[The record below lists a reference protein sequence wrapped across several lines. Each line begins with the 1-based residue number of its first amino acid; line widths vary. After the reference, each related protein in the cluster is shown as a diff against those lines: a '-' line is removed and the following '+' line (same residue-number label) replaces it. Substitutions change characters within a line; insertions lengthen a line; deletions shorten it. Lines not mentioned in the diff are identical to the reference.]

1 MAGIVP
7 RNNKEILHPEEAAA
21 SKIDLAQERLEF
33 DKLKAQMAFQ
43 AQQANAEQRNMSMLL
58 RAMGSP
64 SGNASWI
71 GHTAMPQQPTFAPRQ
86 GMFSG
91 ILSDPWHQYLA
102 QKEYEVRRDR
112 AIANQMDELYRRDSN
127 DRFDQL
133 LALMQAQKAESP
145 ANPAI
150 SPVQQQ
156 QQQQSSTNPENT
168 QEEDPRDYALKKFRQ
183 TLIQSYKDG
192 SNVDVAMNLFN
203 AKMRSDKH
211 FAELLANSNKYDTES
226 KNRMMN
232 DALLEIVGLDDKSRE
247 ALNDP
252 NLSKVNLIHPYG
264 LALIDQSKGFIKDGE
279 PIAQVVH
286 GILRGVGSQ
295 SINNDLKESVY
306 RPLLQKIGLGTS
318 QEIPVPELQLAA
330 SLYNYM
336 KNNGISD
343 DDINYFKDPNNNGFE
358 SKLSNGLGFFKNRHE
373 TDIENAI
380 PYLKQL
386 DFNQIKNREIYDK
399 LAAQTQNA
407 FINASRAYGLAKAGH
422 LTEAEAKDFYDEYNR
437 LTRINPAQYENML
450 QLVNDKKNIPMD
462 ARSLIPKY
470 TKGSAVYP
478 DLNARLRDPA
488 NILNSKEMQNYLSDT
503 NNFRKFL
510 MSSYYYG
517 KDYSNPAVKASVD
530 SVMNEYYKART
541 PKSRDLPSVV
551 KNIKTRLNDTS
562 TKDNISTY
570 TNKPDDNGSLYVD
583 LLAKAEGY
591 RDNIFKDS
599 GGKGVYLLSVTNSG
613 KWYVS
618 NAKIGTKFSD
628 LSQADQNA
636 AYDNQANAL
645 SSKWKTTTDNLHDP
659 NVWKYVKELK
669 HLNKSDIDDIT
680 ALLASSCYRG
690 DSVSKGTLINT
701 FNYLMGDYLK
711 IKGKT
716 KSDITPEDVYNAYTD
731 VLIANY
737 SKKSNGDNTN
747 VRVVRSRRDNIINAY
762 NKHKQNK
769 AK

>member
-21 SKIDLAQERLEF
+21 SKANIAERQLTLEEI
-33 DKLKAQMAFQ
+33 KAQMAFQ
-43 AQQANAEQRNMSMLL
+43 AQQARQQQQDMSMLL
-58 RAMGSP
+58 RAMGNP

-112 AIANQMDELYRRDSN
+112 AIANQMDELYRRDNN

-145 ANPAI
+145 ANSAI

-156 QQQQSSTNPENT
+156 QQQSSANPENT
-168 QEEDPRDYALKKFRQ
+168 QEEDPKDYALKIFRQ
-183 TLIQSYKDG
+183 SLKDYD
-192 SNVDVAMNLFN
+192 NVDIAMNLYN
-203 AKMRSDKH
+203 AKMRSDNH
-211 FAELLANSNKYDTES
+211 FADLLANSDKYDTES

-232 DALLEIVGLDDKSRE
+232 DPLLEIVGLDDKSRE

-252 NLSKVNLIHPYG
+252 GLSKVNLIHPYG
-264 LALIDQSKGFIKDGE
+264 LALIDQSKDFIKDGE

-295 SINNDLKESVY
+295 SINEDLKESVY
-306 RPLLQKIGLGTS
+306 RPLLQKLGLGTS
-318 QEIPVPELQLAA
+318 QDIPVPELQLAA

-358 SKLSNGLGFFKNRHE
+358 SKLSNGFGFLKNRNE

-399 LAAQTQNA
+399 LAAQTKNA
-407 FINASRAYGLAKAGH
+407 FINAGRADGLARLGH
-422 LTEAEAKDFYDEYNR
+422 LTEAEANAMKNRYNM
-437 LTRINPAQYENML
+437 LTEINPAQYENML
-450 QLVNDKKNIPMD
+450 QLVNDKKNIPID

-478 DLNARLRDPA
+478 DLNARLRDPT
-488 NILNSKEMQNYLSDT
+488 NILNSPEMQTYLSDT
-503 NNFRKFL
+503 NNFKKFL
-510 MSSYYYG
+510 MSSYFYG
-517 KDYSNPAVKASVD
+517 ADATKPEVQAAINST
-530 SVMNEYYKART
+530 MNEYYKART
-541 PKSRDLPSVV
+541 PKSKDLSSVV
-551 KNIKTRLNDTS
+551 KNINTRLADKFS
-562 TKDNISTY
+562 KDSNY
-570 TNKPDDNGSLYVD
+570 FLNKPADNGSLYVD

-599 GGKGVYLLSVTNSG
+599 GGKGVYLLSVTNDG
-613 KWYVS
+613 NWYIP

-628 LSQADQNA
+628 LSQADQNT
-636 AYDNQANAL
+636 AYDYQVDAL
-645 SSKWKTTTDNLHDP
+645 KGKWEKTTKNLHNP
-659 NVWKYVKELK
+659 NVWKYVKELGLTK
-669 HLNKSDIDDIT
+669 DIDDIT
-680 ALLASSCYRG
+680 SLLASSCYRG
-690 DSVSKGTLINT
+690 DPVGVETLTKT
-701 FNYLMGDYLK
+701 FEQLK
-711 IKGKT
+711 KQGK
-716 KSDITPEDVYNAYTD
+716 SNITARDVYETYTD
-731 VLIANY
+731 VLIDNY
-737 SKKSNGDNTN
+737 KGRPAGGDTN
-747 VRVVRSRRDNIINAY
+747 IRVVKSRRDNILKAY
-762 NKHKQNK
+762 DAHKQNK
-769 AK
+769 TK

>member
-1 MAGIVP
+1 MVGILQ
-7 RNNKEILHPEEAAA
+7 RSNREILHPEEAAA
-21 SKIDLAQERLEF
+21 SKADIAERHLTLEEI
-33 DKLKAQMAFQ
+33 KAQMAFQ
-43 AQQANAEQRNMSMLL
+43 AQQAKQQQQDMSMLL
-58 RAMGSP
+58 RAMGNP

-112 AIANQMDELYRRDSN
+112 AIANQMDELYRRDNN

-156 QQQQSSTNPENT
+156 QQQSSANPEST
-168 QEEDPRDYALKKFRQ
+168 QEEDPKDYALKVFRQ
-183 TLIQSYKDG
+183 SLKD
-192 SNVDVAMNLFN
+192 SPNVDVAMNLYN

-211 FAELLANSNKYDTES
+211 FADLLSNSDKYDTES
-226 KNRMMN
+226 KNRMIN
-232 DALLEIVGLDDKSRE
+232 DPLLEIVGLDDKSRE

-252 NLSKVNLIHPYG
+252 GLSKVNLIHPYG
-264 LALIDQSKGFIKDGE
+264 LALIEQSKNLIKDGD
-279 PIAQVVH
+279 PVANIAH
-286 GILRGVGSQ
+286 SILRGVGSQ
-295 SINNDLKESVY
+295 SINGDLTESVY
-306 RPLLQKIGLGTS
+306 RPLLQKIGLGSS
-318 QEIPVPELQLAA
+318 QNIPVPELQLAA

-336 KNNGISD
+336 KNQGISD
-343 DDINYFKDPNNNGFE
+343 DSINYFKDPRNNGFRRLTHPLLDDAE
-358 SKLSNGLGFFKNRHE
+358 N
-373 TDIENAI
+373 DIESVI
-380 PYLKQL
+380 PYLKKL
-386 DFNQIKNREIYDK
+386 DFNQIKNREVYDN

-407 FINASRAYGLAKAGH
+407 FINASRANGLARAGH
-422 LTEAEAKDFYDEYNR
+422 LTEAEAKNFYDEYNR

-478 DLNARLRDPA
+478 DLNARLRDPT
-488 NILNSKEMQNYLSDT
+488 NILNSREMQNYLSDT

-510 MSSYYYG
+510 MSSYFYG

-530 SVMNEYYKART
+530 SVINEYYKART
-541 PKSRDLPSVV
+541 PVSRDLPSVV

-562 TKDNISTY
+562 TKHNISTY
-570 TNKPDDNGSLYVD
+570 TNKPADNGSLYVD

-599 GGKGVYLLSVTNSG
+599 NGKGVYLLSVTNGSN
-613 KWYVS
+613 WYLP

-636 AYDNQANAL
+636 AYDNQADAL
-645 SSKWKTTTDNLHDP
+645 KGKWETTTKNLHNP
-659 NVWKYVKELK
+659 NIWKYIKELNLGK
-669 HLNKSDIDDIT
+669 DIDDIT
-680 ALLASSCYRG
+680 SLLASSCYRG
-690 DSVSKGTLINT
+690 DPVGEKTLIRT
-701 FNYLMGDYLK
+701 FEQLK
-711 IKGKT
+711 NQG
-716 KSDITPEDVYNAYTD
+716 KSDITPEDVYKAYTD

-747 VRVVRSRRDNIINAY
+747 VRVVKSRRDNILNAY

>member
-1 MAGIVP
+1 MVGIVP

-21 SKIDLAQERLEF
+21 SKADIAERHLTLEEI
-33 DKLKAQMAFQ
+33 KAQMAFQ
-43 AQQANAEQRNMSMLL
+43 AQQARQQQQDMSMLL
-58 RAMGSP
+58 RAMGNP

-112 AIANQMDELYRRDSN
+112 AIANQMDELYRRDNN

-156 QQQQSSTNPENT
+156 QQQSSANPEST
-168 QEEDPRDYALKKFRQ
+168 QEEEDPRDYALKVFRQ
-183 TLIQSYKDG
+183 SLKD
-192 SNVDVAMNLFN
+192 SDNVDVAMDLYN

-211 FAELLANSNKYDTES
+211 FADLLSKSTKYDTES
-226 KNRMMN
+226 KNRMMS
-232 DALLEIVGLDDKSRE
+232 DPLLNVVGLDDKSRE

-252 NLSKVNLIHPYG
+252 GLSKVNLIHPFG
-264 LALIDQSKGFIKDGE
+264 LSLIDQIKQNSPVDD
-279 PIAQVVH
+279 PVSVIAQN
-286 GILRGVGSQ
+286 ILRGVGTQ
-295 SINNDLKESVY
+295 AINEDLKESVY
-306 RPLLQKIGLGTS
+306 RPLLNKLGLGS
-318 QEIPVPELQLAA
+318 ASEIPGPELQLAA

-343 DDINYFKDPNNNGFE
+343 EDINYFKDPRNNAFE
-358 SKLSNGLGFFKNRHE
+358 RKASNLYFKP
-373 TDIENAI
+373 DIESDVENAI
-380 PYLKQL
+380 KYLKKL
-386 DFNQIKNREIYDK
+386 DYNQVKNREIYDK
-399 LAAQTQNA
+399 LAAQTKNA
-407 FINASRAYGLAKAGH
+407 YKNAVKANGLFEAGH
-422 LTEAEAKDFYDEYNR
+422 LTADEAKDFHDRYNR
-437 LTRINPAQYENML
+437 LTKINPAQYENML

-470 TKGSAVYP
+470 TQGSAVYP
-478 DLNARLRDPA
+478 DLNARLRDPT
-488 NILNSKEMQNYLSDT
+488 NILNSREMQNYLSDT

-510 MSSYYYG
+510 MSSYFYG

-530 SVMNEYYKART
+530 SVINEYYKART
-541 PKSRDLPSVV
+541 PVSRDLPSVV
-551 KNIKTRLNDTS
+551 RNIKTRLNDTS
-562 TKDNISTY
+562 TKHNISTY
-570 TNKPDDNGSLYVD
+570 TNKPADNGSLYVD

-618 NAKIGTKFSD
+618 NANIGTKFSD

-636 AYDNQANAL
+636 AYDNQADAL
-645 SSKWKTTTDNLHDP
+645 KSKWETTTKNLHDP
-659 NVWKYVKELK
+659 NIWKYIKELK
-669 HLNKSDIDDIT
+669 HLSKSDIDDIT
-680 ALLASSCYRG
+680 ALFASSCYRG
-690 DSVSKGTLINT
+690 DSVSTGTLTNT

-711 IKGKT
+711 IKGKS

-747 VRVVRSRRDNIINAY
+747 VRVVRSRKDNILKAY
-762 NKHKQNK
+762 KAHKQNK

>member
-7 RNNKEILHPEEAAA
+7 RDNKEILHPEEAAS
-21 SKIDLAQERLEF
+21 SKIDLAKERLEF

-43 AQQANAEQRNMSMLL
+43 AQQANAEQRNMAMLL

-145 ANPAI
+145 ANPVI
-150 SPVQQQ
+150 SPVQQ

-168 QEEDPRDYALKKFRQ
+168 QEEDPRDYVLKVFRQ
-183 TLIQSYKDG
+183 TLGQSYKDG
-192 SNVDVAMNLFN
+192 SNVDVAMDLFN

-211 FAELLANSNKYDTES
+211 YAELLANSNKYDTES

-232 DALLEIVGLDDKSRE
+232 DPLLEIIGLDDKSRE

-264 LALIDQSKGFIKDGE
+264 LALIDQSKNFIKDGD

-295 SINNDLKESVY
+295 SINKDLTESVY

-343 DDINYFKDPNNNGFE
+343 DDINYFKDPRNNGFE
-358 SKLSNGLGFFKNRHE
+358 SKLSNGLGFFKDRHE

-380 PYLKQL
+380 PYLKRL
-386 DFNQIKNREIYDK
+386 DFNQIKNREVYDK

-422 LTEAEAKDFYDEYNR
+422 LTEAEANAMKNRYNM
-437 LTRINPAQYENML
+437 LTEINPAQYENML
-450 QLVNDKKNIPMD
+450 QLVNDKKNIPID

-470 TKGSAVYP
+470 TQGSAVYP
-478 DLNARLRDPA
+478 DLNARLRDST
-488 NILNSKEMQNYLSDT
+488 NILNSPEMQTYLSDP
-503 NNFRKFL
+503 NNFKKFL
-510 MSSYYYG
+510 MSSYFYG
-517 KDYSNPAVKASVD
+517 ADATKPEVQAAINNT
-530 SVMNEYYKART
+530 MNEYYKART
-541 PKSRDLPSVV
+541 PVSRDLPSVV

-562 TKDNISTY
+562 TKYNISTY
-570 TNKPDDNGSLYVD
+570 TNKPADNGSLYVD

-599 GGKGVYLLSVTNSG
+599 GGKGVYLLSVTNGG

-618 NAKIGTKFSD
+618 NAEIGTKFSD

-636 AYDNQANAL
+636 AYDNQADAL
-645 SSKWKTTTDNLHDP
+645 KGKWETTTKNLHDP
-659 NVWKYVKELK
+659 NVWKYVKELGLTK
-669 HLNKSDIDDIT
+669 DIDDIT
-680 ALLASSCYRG
+680 SLLASSCYRG
-690 DSVSKGTLINT
+690 DSVHPKTLIRT
-701 FNYLMGDYLK
+701 FEQLK
-711 IKGKT
+711 KQGK
-716 KSDITPEDVYNAYTD
+716 SNITARDVYEAYTD
-731 VLIANY
+731 ILIDNY
-737 SKKSNGDNTN
+737 KDRLDGGATN
-747 VRVVRSRRDNIINAY
+747 IRVIKSRRDNILHAY
-762 NKHKQNK
+762 DAHKQNK

>member
-1 MAGIVP
+1 MAGTLQ
-7 RNNKEILHPEEAAA
+7 RSNREILHPEEAAA
-21 SKIDLAQERLEF
+21 SKADIAERHLNLEEI
-33 DKLKAQMAFQ
+33 KAQMAFQ
-43 AQQANAEQRNMSMLL
+43 AQQARQQQQDMSMLL

-112 AIANQMDELYRRDSN
+112 AIANQMDELYRRDNN

-145 ANPAI
+145 ANPVI

-156 QQQQSSTNPENT
+156 QQQSSENPEST
-168 QEEDPRDYALKKFRQ
+168 QEEDPKDYALKVFRQ
-183 TLIQSYKDG
+183 FLKDS
-192 SNVDVAMNLFN
+192 SNVDVAMDLYN

-211 FAELLANSNKYDTES
+211 FADLLSNSDKYDTES
-226 KNRMMN
+226 KNKMIN
-232 DALLEIVGLDDKSRE
+232 DPLLEIIGLDDKSRE

-252 NLSKVNLIHPYG
+252 GLSKVNLIHPFG
-264 LALIDQSKGFIKDGE
+264 LSLIDQIKQNSPADD
-279 PIAQVVH
+279 PVAVIAQN
-286 GILRGVGSQ
+286 ILRGVGTQ
-295 SINNDLKESVY
+295 SINEDLKESVY
-306 RPLLQKIGLGTS
+306 RPLLNKLGLGS
-318 QEIPVPELQLAA
+318 ASEIPGPELQLAA

-343 DDINYFKDPNNNGFE
+343 EDINYFKDPRNNGFE
-358 SKLSNGLGFFKNRHE
+358 RKLSNGFLKSRTE
-373 TDIENAI
+373 TDIENVI
-380 PYLKQL
+380 PYLKKL
-386 DFNQIKNREIYDK
+386 DYNQVKNREIYDK
-399 LAAQTQNA
+399 LAAQTKNA
-407 FINASRAYGLAKAGH
+407 YRNAVKAKGLFEAGH
-422 LTEAEAKDFYDEYNR
+422 LTEDEAKDFIDKYNR
-437 LTRINPAQYENML
+437 LTKINPAQYENML

-478 DLNARLRDPA
+478 DLNARLRDPT
-488 NILNSKEMQNYLSDT
+488 NILNSREMQNYLSDT
-503 NNFRKFL
+503 NNFKKFL
-510 MSSYYYG
+510 MSSYFYG
-517 KDYSNPAVKASVD
+517 ADATKPEVQAAINST
-530 SVMNEYYKART
+530 MNEYYKART
-541 PKSRDLPSVV
+541 PKSKDLSSVV
-551 KNIKTRLNDTS
+551 KNIKTRLNDPS
-562 TKDNISTY
+562 TKYNISTFK
-570 TNKPDDNGSLYVD
+570 NKPADNGSLYVD

-599 GGKGVYLLSVTNSG
+599 GGKGVYLLSVTNAG

-645 SSKWKTTTDNLHDP
+645 SSKWKITTENLHNP
-659 NVWKYVKELK
+659 SIWKYIKELGLTK
-669 HLNKSDIDDIT
+669 DIDDIT

-690 DSVSKGTLINT
+690 DPVGEETLTRT
-701 FNYLMGDYLK
+701 FEQLK
-711 IKGKT
+711 KQGK
-716 KSDITPEDVYNAYTD
+716 SNITARDVYETYTD
-731 VLIANY
+731 VLIDNY
-737 SKKSNGDNTN
+737 KGRPAGGDTN
-747 VRVVRSRRDNIINAY
+747 IRVVKSRRDNILKAY
-762 NKHKQNK
+762 DAHKQNK

>member
-1 MAGIVP
+1 MVGILQ
-7 RNNKEILHPEEAAA
+7 RSNREILHPEEAAA
-21 SKIDLAQERLEF
+21 SKADIAERHLTLEEI
-33 DKLKAQMAFQ
+33 KAQMAFQ
-43 AQQANAEQRNMSMLL
+43 AQQAKQQQQDMSMLL
-58 RAMGSP
+58 RAMGNP

-112 AIANQMDELYRRDSN
+112 AIANQMDELYRRDNN
-127 DRFDQL
+127 DRFDKL

-156 QQQQSSTNPENT
+156 QQQSSANPEST
-168 QEEDPRDYALKKFRQ
+168 QEEDPKDYALKVFRQ
-183 TLIQSYKDG
+183 SLKD
-192 SNVDVAMNLFN
+192 SPNVDVAMNLYN

-211 FAELLANSNKYDTES
+211 FADLLSNSDKYDTES
-226 KNRMMN
+226 KNRMIN
-232 DALLEIVGLDDKSRE
+232 DPLLEIVGLDDKSRE

-252 NLSKVNLIHPYG
+252 GLSKVNLIHPYG
-264 LALIDQSKGFIKDGE
+264 LALIEQSKNLIKDGD
-279 PIAQVVH
+279 PVANIAH
-286 GILRGVGSQ
+286 SILRGVGSQ
-295 SINNDLKESVY
+295 SINGDLTESVY
-306 RPLLQKIGLGTS
+306 RPLLQKIGLGSS
-318 QEIPVPELQLAA
+318 QNIPVPELQLAA

-336 KNNGISD
+336 KNQGISD
-343 DDINYFKDPNNNGFE
+343 DSINYFKDPRNNGFRRLTHPLLDDAE
-358 SKLSNGLGFFKNRHE
+358 N
-373 TDIENAI
+373 DIESVI
-380 PYLKQL
+380 PYLKKL
-386 DFNQIKNREIYDK
+386 DFNQIKNREVYDN

-407 FINASRAYGLAKAGH
+407 FINASRANGLARAGH
-422 LTEAEAKDFYDEYNR
+422 LTEAEAKNFYDEYNR

-478 DLNARLRDPA
+478 DLNARLRDPT
-488 NILNSKEMQNYLSDT
+488 NILNSREMQNYLSDT

-510 MSSYYYG
+510 MSSYFYG

-530 SVMNEYYKART
+530 SVINEYYKART
-541 PKSRDLPSVV
+541 PVSRDLPSVV

-562 TKDNISTY
+562 TKHNISTY
-570 TNKPDDNGSLYVD
+570 TNKPADNGSLYVD

-599 GGKGVYLLSVTNSG
+599 NGKGVYLLSVTNG
-613 KWYVS
+613 DKWYLS
-618 NAKIGTKFSD
+618 NAKVGTKFSD

-636 AYDNQANAL
+636 AYDNQADAL
-645 SSKWKTTTDNLHDP
+645 KGKWETTTKNLHNP
-659 NVWKYVKELK
+659 NIWKYIKELNLGK
-669 HLNKSDIDDIT
+669 DIDDIT
-680 ALLASSCYRG
+680 SLLASSCYRG
-690 DSVSKGTLINT
+690 DPVGEKTLIRT
-701 FNYLMGDYLK
+701 FEQLK
-711 IKGKT
+711 NQG
-716 KSDITPEDVYNAYTD
+716 KSDITPEDVYKAYTD

-747 VRVVRSRRDNIINAY
+747 VRVVKSRRDNILNAY

>member
-1 MAGIVP
+1 MVGIVP

-21 SKIDLAQERLEF
+21 SKADIAERHLTLEAI
-33 DKLKAQMAFQ
+33 KAQMAFQ
-43 AQQANAEQRNMSMLL
+43 AQQARQQQQDMSMLL
-58 RAMGSP
+58 RAMGNP

-112 AIANQMDELYRRDSN
+112 AIANQMDELYRRDNN

-133 LALMQAQKAESP
+133 LALMQSQKAESP

-156 QQQQSSTNPENT
+156 QQQSSANPGST
-168 QEEDPRDYALKKFRQ
+168 QEEEDPRDYALKVFRQ
-183 TLIQSYKDG
+183 TLVQSYKDG
-192 SNVDVAMNLFN
+192 SNVDVAMDLYN

-211 FAELLANSNKYDTES
+211 FADLLAKSTKYDTES
-226 KNRMMN
+226 KNRMMS
-232 DALLEIVGLDDKSRE
+232 DALLNVVGLDDKSRE

-264 LALIDQSKGFIKDGE
+264 LALIDQSKNFMKDDE
-279 PIAQVVH
+279 PIARVVH

-295 SINNDLKESVY
+295 SINKDLTESVY
-306 RPLLQKIGLGTS
+306 RPLLQKLGLGSS

-330 SLYNYM
+330 SFYNYM

-343 DDINYFKDPNNNGFE
+343 DDINYFKDPRNNAFE
-358 SKLSNGLGFFKNRHE
+358 RKASNLYFKP
-373 TDIENAI
+373 DIESDVENAI
-380 PYLKQL
+380 PYLKKL
-386 DFNQIKNREIYDK
+386 DFNQIKNREVYDK

-422 LTEAEAKDFYDEYNR
+422 LTADEAKDFYDRYNM
-437 LTRINPAQYENML
+437 LTKINPAQYENML
-450 QLVNDKKNIPMD
+450 QLVNDKKNIPID

-470 TKGSAVYP
+470 TQGSAVYP
-478 DLNARLRDPA
+478 DLNARLRDPT
-488 NILNSKEMQNYLSDT
+488 NILNSREMQNYLSDT

-510 MSSYYYG
+510 MSSYFYN
-517 KDYSNPAVKASVD
+517 KDYANPAVKASVD

-541 PKSRDLPSVV
+541 PVSRDLPSVV

-562 TKDNISTY
+562 TKHNISTY
-570 TNKPDDNGSLYVD
+570 TNKPADNGSLYVD

-591 RDNIFKDS
+591 RDKIFKDS
-599 GGKGVYLLSVTNSG
+599 GGKGVYLLSVTNSN
-613 KWYVS
+613 KWYIS
-618 NAKIGTKFSD
+618 NANIGTKFSD

-636 AYDNQANAL
+636 AYDNQADAL
-645 SSKWKTTTDNLHDP
+645 WGKWETTTQNLHKP
-659 NVWKYVKELK
+659 EVWKYIKELK

-747 VRVVRSRRDNIINAY
+747 VRVVRSRKDNILNAY

>member
-112 AIANQMDELYRRDSN
+112 AIANQMDELYRRDNN

-145 ANPAI
+145 ANPVI
-150 SPVQQQ
+150 SSVQQQ
-156 QQQQSSTNPENT
+156 QQQQNSTNPENT
-168 QEEDPRDYALKKFRQ
+168 QEEDPKDYALKVFRQ
-183 TLIQSYKDG
+183 FLKD
-192 SNVDVAMNLFN
+192 SDNVDVAMDLYN

-211 FAELLANSNKYDTES
+211 FAELLANSDKYDTES

-232 DALLEIVGLDDKSRE
+232 DPLLEAIGLDDKSRE

-264 LALIDQSKGFIKDGE
+264 LALIDQSKNFMKDDE
-279 PIAQVVH
+279 PIAKVAH

-295 SINNDLKESVY
+295 SINNDLRESVY
-306 RPLLQKIGLGTS
+306 RPLLQKLGLGSS
-318 QEIPVPELQLAA
+318 QDIPVPELQLAA

-336 KNNGISD
+336 KGQGISD
-343 DDINYFKDPNNNGFE
+343 DDINYFKDPRNNGFE
-358 SKLSNGLGFFKNRHE
+358 RKLSNGFLLSDAQS
-373 TDIENAI
+373 DIQNVI
-380 PYLKQL
+380 PYLKKL

-407 FINASRAYGLAKAGH
+407 FRNAVKANGLAEAGH
-422 LTEAEAKDFYDEYNR
+422 LTKAEADAMKNRYNM
-437 LTRINPAQYENML
+437 LTEINPAQYENML
-450 QLVNDKKNIPMD
+450 QLVNDKKNIPID

-470 TKGSAVYP
+470 TNGSAVYP
-478 DLNARLRDPA
+478 DLNARLRDST
-488 NILNSKEMQNYLSDT
+488 NILNSPEMQTYLSDA

-510 MSSYYYG
+510 MSSYFYG
-517 KDYSNPAVKASVD
+517 ADTTKPEVQAAINNT
-530 SVMNEYYKART
+530 MNEYYKART
-541 PKSRDLPSVV
+541 PVSKDLSSVV

-562 TKDNISTY
+562 TKYNISTFK
-570 TNKPDDNGSLYVD
+570 NKPADNGSLYVD

-599 GGKGVYLLSVTNSG
+599 NGKGVYLLSVTNG
-613 KWYVS
+613 GNWYLS
-618 NAKIGTKFSD
+618 NAKVGTKFSD

-645 SSKWKTTTDNLHDP
+645 SSKWKTTTENLHKP
-659 NVWKYVKELK
+659 EIWKYIKELGLTK
-669 HLNKSDIDDIT
+669 DIDDIT
-680 ALLASSCYRG
+680 SLLASSCYRG
-690 DSVSKGTLINT
+690 DPVGEKTLTRT
-701 FNYLMGDYLK
+701 FEQLK
-711 IKGKT
+711 NQGK
-716 KSDITPEDVYNAYTD
+716 SNITARDVYEAYTD
-731 VLIANY
+731 ILIDNY
-737 SKKSNGDNTN
+737 KGRPNGGATN
-747 VRVVRSRRDNIINAY
+747 IRVVKSRRDNILKAY
-762 NKHKQNK
+762 DAHKQNK

>member
-7 RNNKEILHPEEAAA
+7 RNNKEILHPDEAAA

-71 GHTAMPQQPTFAPRQ
+71 GHTAMPQQPNFAPRQ

-156 QQQQSSTNPENT
+156 QQQSSANPENT
-168 QEEDPRDYALKKFRQ
+168 QEEDPRDYALKVFRQ
-183 TLIQSYKDG
+183 SLNDSSKNS

-211 FAELLANSNKYDTES
+211 FAELLANSDKYDTES

-232 DALLEIVGLDDKSRE
+232 DPLLEIIGLDDKSRE

-264 LALIDQSKGFIKDGE
+264 LALIDQSNNFIKDGE

-295 SINNDLKESVY
+295 SINKDLTESVY

-358 SKLSNGLGFFKNRHE
+358 SKLSNGLGWFKDKHE

-380 PYLKQL
+380 PYLKRL
-386 DFNQIKNREIYDK
+386 DFNQIKNREVYDK

-422 LTEAEAKDFYDEYNR
+422 LTEAEANAMKNRYNM
-437 LTRINPAQYENML
+437 LTEINPAQYENML

-478 DLNARLRDPA
+478 DLNARLRDPT
-488 NILNSKEMQNYLSDT
+488 NILNSIEMQNYLSDT

-510 MSSYYYG
+510 MSSYFYDADAT
-517 KDYSNPAVKASVD
+517 KPEVQAAINNTI
-530 SVMNEYYKART
+530 NEYYKDRT
-541 PKSRDLPSVV
+541 PKSKDLSSVV
-551 KNIKTRLNDTS
+551 KNIKTRLSDTS
-562 TKDNISTY
+562 TKYNISTY
-570 TNKPDDNGSLYVD
+570 SNKPADNGSLYVD

-599 GGKGVYLLSVTNSG
+599 NGKGVYLLSVTNG
-613 KWYVS
+613 GNWYLP
-618 NAKIGTKFSD
+618 NAKVGTKFSD
-628 LSQADQNA
+628 LSQADQNT
-636 AYDNQANAL
+636 AYDYQADAL
-645 SSKWKTTTDNLHDP
+645 KSKWEKTTKNLHKPD
-659 NVWKYVKELK
+659 VWKYVKELK
-669 HLNKSDIDDIT
+669 LTKDIDDIT
-680 ALLASSCYRG
+680 SLLASSCYRG
-690 DSVSKGTLINT
+690 DSVHPETLIKT
-701 FNYLMGDYLK
+701 FERL
-711 IKGKT
+711 KGK
-716 KSDITPEDVYNAYTD
+716 SNITARDVYETYTN
-731 VLIANY
+731 VLIDNY
-737 SKKSNGDNTN
+737 KGRPAGGDTN
-747 VRVVRSRRDNIINAY
+747 IRVVKSRRDNILKAY
-762 NKHKQNK
+762 DAHKQNK

>member
-7 RNNKEILHPEEAAA
+7 RNNREILHPEEAAA
-21 SKIDLAQERLEF
+21 SKADIAERHLGLEE
-33 DKLKAQMAFQ
+33 LKAQMAFQ
-43 AQQANAEQRNMSMLL
+43 AQQARQQQQDMSMLL

-150 SPVQQQ
+150 SSVQQ
-156 QQQQSSTNPENT
+156 QQQQSSTNPEST
-168 QEEDPRDYALKKFRQ
+168 QEEDPKDYALKVFRQ
-183 TLIQSYKDG
+183 SLKDS
-192 SNVDVAMNLFN
+192 SNVDVAMDLYN

-211 FAELLANSNKYDTES
+211 FADLLANSNKYDTES
-226 KNRMMN
+226 INRMIN
-232 DALLEIVGLDDKSRE
+232 DPLLEIVGLDDKARQ
-247 ALNDP
+247 ALKDP
-252 NLSKVNLIHPYG
+252 GLSKVNLIHPYG
-264 LALIDQSKGFIKDGE
+264 LALIDQSKSFIKDDD
-279 PIAQVVH
+279 PIAKVVH
-286 GILRGVGSQ
+286 SILRGVGSQ
-295 SINNDLKESVY
+295 SINEDLKESVY
-306 RPLLQKIGLGTS
+306 RPLLQKLGLGTS
-318 QEIPVPELQLAA
+318 QDIPVPELQLAA
-330 SLYNYM
+330 SFYNYM
-336 KNNGISD
+336 KNNGVSD
-343 DDINYFKDPNNNGFE
+343 DSINYFKNPENNGFRRLDHPILNNTE
-358 SKLSNGLGFFKNRHE
+358 S
-373 TDIENAI
+373 DIEHVI
-380 PYLKQL
+380 PHLKKL

-399 LAAQTQNA
+399 LAAQTRNA
-407 FINASRAYGLAKAGH
+407 FINASNADNLARAGH
-422 LTEAEAKDFYDEYNR
+422 LTEAEAKNFHDEYNR

-462 ARSLIPKY
+462 ARNLIPNY

-478 DLNARLRDPA
+478 DLNARLRDPT
-488 NILNSKEMQNYLSDT
+488 NILNSREMQNYLSDT

-510 MSSYYYG
+510 MSSYFYG
-517 KDYSNPAVKASVD
+517 KDYSNPAVKSSVD
-530 SVMNEYYKART
+530 SIINEYYKART
-541 PKSRDLPSVV
+541 PVSRDLPSVV

-562 TKDNISTY
+562 TKHNISTY
-570 TNKPDDNGSLYVD
+570 SNKPADNGSLYVD

-599 GGKGVYLLSVTNSG
+599 GGKGVYLLSVTNSDN
-613 KWYVS
+613 WYLS

-636 AYDNQANAL
+636 AYDNQADAL
-645 SSKWKTTTDNLHDP
+645 KSKWEITTKNLHNP
-659 NVWKYVKELK
+659 NVWKYIKELK
-669 HLNKSDIDDIT
+669 HLSKSDIDDIT

-690 DSVSKGTLINT
+690 DPVREGTLINT

-711 IKGKT
+711 NKGKE

-747 VRVVRSRRDNIINAY
+747 VRVIRSRKDNILKAY
-762 NKHKQNK
+762 KAHKQNK

>member
-1 MAGIVP
+1 MAGILQ
-7 RNNKEILHPEEAAA
+7 RDNREILHSDEAAA
-21 SKIDLAQERLEF
+21 SKANIDKGRLALDE
-33 DKLKAQMAFQ
+33 LKAQMAFQ
-43 AQQANAEQRNMSMLL
+43 AQQAKQQQQDMSMLL
-58 RAMGSP
+58 RAMGNP

-156 QQQQSSTNPENT
+156 QQQSSANHEST
-168 QEEDPRDYALKKFRQ
+168 QEEDPKDYALKVFRQ
-183 TLIQSYKDG
+183 SLKD
-192 SNVDVAMNLFN
+192 SPNVDVAMNLYN

-211 FAELLANSNKYDTES
+211 FADLLSNSDKYDTES
-226 KNRMMN
+226 KNRMIN
-232 DALLEIVGLDDKSRE
+232 DPLLEIVGLDEKSRE

-252 NLSKVNLIHPYG
+252 GLSKVNLIHPYG
-264 LALIDQSKGFIKDGE
+264 LALIEQSKNLIKDGD
-279 PIAQVVH
+279 PIANIAH
-286 GILRGVGSQ
+286 SILRGVGSQ
-295 SINNDLKESVY
+295 SINGDLTESVY
-306 RPLLQKIGLGTS
+306 RPLLQKIGLGSS
-318 QEIPVPELQLAA
+318 QNIPVPELQLAA

-336 KNNGISD
+336 KNQGISD
-343 DDINYFKDPNNNGFE
+343 DSINYFKDPRNNGFRRLTHPLLDDAE
-358 SKLSNGLGFFKNRHE
+358 N
-373 TDIENAI
+373 DIESVI
-380 PYLKQL
+380 PYLKKL
-386 DFNQIKNREIYDK
+386 DFNQIKNREVYDN

-407 FINASRAYGLAKAGH
+407 FINASRANGLARAGH
-422 LTEAEAKDFYDEYNR
+422 LTEAEAKNFYDEYNR

-478 DLNARLRDPA
+478 DLNARLRDPT
-488 NILNSKEMQNYLSDT
+488 NILNSREMQNYLSDT

-510 MSSYYYG
+510 MSSYFYG

-530 SVMNEYYKART
+530 SVINEYYKART
-541 PKSRDLPSVV
+541 PVSRDLPSVV

-562 TKDNISTY
+562 TKHNISTY
-570 TNKPDDNGSLYVD
+570 TNKPADNGSLYVD

-599 GGKGVYLLSVTNSG
+599 NGKGVYLLSVTNGSN
-613 KWYVS
+613 WYLP

-636 AYDNQANAL
+636 AYDNQADAL
-645 SSKWKTTTDNLHDP
+645 KGKWETTTKNLHNP
-659 NVWKYVKELK
+659 NIWKYIKELNLGK
-669 HLNKSDIDDIT
+669 DIDDIT
-680 ALLASSCYRG
+680 SLLASSCYRG
-690 DSVSKGTLINT
+690 DPVGEKTLIRT
-701 FNYLMGDYLK
+701 FEQLK
-711 IKGKT
+711 NQG
-716 KSDITPEDVYNAYTD
+716 KSDITPEDVYKAYTD

-747 VRVVRSRRDNIINAY
+747 VRVVKSRRDNILNAY

>member
-1 MAGIVP
+1 MTSPSPLPGTDNLPNFDPRTKDENTSFNQYLALLNLQQ
-7 RNNKEILHPEEAAA
+7 RNNQFAA
-21 SKIDLAQERLEF
+21 K
-33 DKLKAQMAFQ
+33 
-43 AQQANAEQRNMSMLL
+43 QQQQDMSMLL

-156 QQQQSSTNPENT
+156 QQQSSANHEST
-168 QEEDPRDYALKKFRQ
+168 QEEDPKDYALKVFRQ
-183 TLIQSYKDG
+183 SLKD
-192 SNVDVAMNLFN
+192 SPNVDVAMNLYN

-211 FAELLANSNKYDTES
+211 FADLLSNSDKYDTES
-226 KNRMMN
+226 KNRMIN
-232 DALLEIVGLDDKSRE
+232 DPLLEIVGLDEKSRE

-252 NLSKVNLIHPYG
+252 GLSKVNLIHPYG
-264 LALIDQSKGFIKDGE
+264 LALIEQSKNLIKDGD
-279 PIAQVVH
+279 PIANIAH
-286 GILRGVGSQ
+286 SILRGVGSQ
-295 SINNDLKESVY
+295 SINGDLTESVY
-306 RPLLQKIGLGTS
+306 RPLLQKIGLGSS
-318 QEIPVPELQLAA
+318 QNIPVPELQLAA

-336 KNNGISD
+336 KNQGISD
-343 DDINYFKDPNNNGFE
+343 DSINYFKDPRNNGFRRLTHPLLDDAE
-358 SKLSNGLGFFKNRHE
+358 N
-373 TDIENAI
+373 DIESVI
-380 PYLKQL
+380 PYLKKL
-386 DFNQIKNREIYDK
+386 DFNQIKNREVYDN

-407 FINASRAYGLAKAGH
+407 FINASRANGLARAGH
-422 LTEAEAKDFYDEYNR
+422 LTEAEAKNFYDEYNR

-478 DLNARLRDPA
+478 DLNARLRDPT
-488 NILNSKEMQNYLSDT
+488 NILNSREMQNYLSDT

-510 MSSYYYG
+510 MSSYFYG

-530 SVMNEYYKART
+530 SVINEYYKART
-541 PKSRDLPSVV
+541 PVSRDLPSVV

-562 TKDNISTY
+562 TKHNISTY
-570 TNKPDDNGSLYVD
+570 TNKPADNGSLYVD

-599 GGKGVYLLSVTNSG
+599 NGKGVYLLSVTNGSN
-613 KWYVS
+613 WYLP

-636 AYDNQANAL
+636 AYDNQADAL
-645 SSKWKTTTDNLHDP
+645 KGKWETTTKNLHNP
-659 NVWKYVKELK
+659 NIWKYIKELNLGK
-669 HLNKSDIDDIT
+669 DIDDIT
-680 ALLASSCYRG
+680 SLLASSCYRG
-690 DSVSKGTLINT
+690 DPVGEKTLIRT
-701 FNYLMGDYLK
+701 FEQLK
-711 IKGKT
+711 NQG
-716 KSDITPEDVYNAYTD
+716 KSDITPEDVYKAYTD

-747 VRVVRSRRDNIINAY
+747 VRVVKSRRDNILNAY

>member
-1 MAGIVP
+1 MAGILQ
-7 RNNKEILHPEEAAA
+7 RDNREILHSDEAAA
-21 SKIDLAQERLEF
+21 SKANIDKGRLALDE
-33 DKLKAQMAFQ
+33 LKAQMAFQ
-43 AQQANAEQRNMSMLL
+43 AQQAKQQQQDMSMLL
-58 RAMGSP
+58 RAMGNP

-156 QQQQSSTNPENT
+156 QQQSSANHEST
-168 QEEDPRDYALKKFRQ
+168 QEEDPKDYALKVFRQ
-183 TLIQSYKDG
+183 SLKD
-192 SNVDVAMNLFN
+192 SPNVDVAMNLYN

-211 FAELLANSNKYDTES
+211 FADLLSNSDKYDTES
-226 KNRMMN
+226 KNRMIN
-232 DALLEIVGLDDKSRE
+232 DPLLEIVGLDEKSRE

-252 NLSKVNLIHPYG
+252 GLSKVNLIHPYG
-264 LALIDQSKGFIKDGE
+264 LALIEQSKNLIKDGD
-279 PIAQVVH
+279 PVANIAH
-286 GILRGVGSQ
+286 SILRGVGSQ
-295 SINNDLKESVY
+295 SINGDLTESVY
-306 RPLLQKIGLGTS
+306 RPLLQKIGLGSS
-318 QEIPVPELQLAA
+318 QNIPVPELQLAA

-336 KNNGISD
+336 KNQGISD
-343 DDINYFKDPNNNGFE
+343 DSINYFKDPRNNGFRRLTHPLLDDAE
-358 SKLSNGLGFFKNRHE
+358 N
-373 TDIENAI
+373 DIESVI
-380 PYLKQL
+380 PYLKKL
-386 DFNQIKNREIYDK
+386 DFNQIKNREVYDN

-407 FINASRAYGLAKAGH
+407 FINASRANGLARAGH
-422 LTEAEAKDFYDEYNR
+422 LTEAEAKNFYDEYNR

-478 DLNARLRDPA
+478 DLNARLRDPT
-488 NILNSKEMQNYLSDT
+488 NILNSREMQNYLSDT

-510 MSSYYYG
+510 MSSYFYG

-530 SVMNEYYKART
+530 SVINEYYKART
-541 PKSRDLPSVV
+541 PVSRDLPSVV

-562 TKDNISTY
+562 TKHNISTY
-570 TNKPDDNGSLYVD
+570 TNKPADNGSLYVD

-599 GGKGVYLLSVTNSG
+599 NGKGVYLLSVTNGSN
-613 KWYVS
+613 WYLP

-636 AYDNQANAL
+636 AYDNQADAL
-645 SSKWKTTTDNLHDP
+645 KGKWETTTKNLHNP
-659 NVWKYVKELK
+659 NIWKYIKELNLGK
-669 HLNKSDIDDIT
+669 DIDDIT
-680 ALLASSCYRG
+680 SLLASSCYRG
-690 DSVSKGTLINT
+690 DPVGEKTLIRT
-701 FNYLMGDYLK
+701 FEQLK
-711 IKGKT
+711 NQG
-716 KSDITPEDVYNAYTD
+716 KSDITPEDVYKAYTD

-747 VRVVRSRRDNIINAY
+747 VRVVKSRRDNILNAY

>member
-1 MAGIVP
+1 MAGTLQ
-7 RNNKEILHPEEAAA
+7 RSNREILHPEEAAA
-21 SKIDLAQERLEF
+21 SKADIAEKQLKLAE
-33 DKLKAQMAFQ
+33 LKAQMAFQ

-156 QQQQSSTNPENT
+156 QQQSSTNLEST
-168 QEEDPRDYALKKFRQ
+168 QEEDPKDYALKVFRQ
-183 TLIQSYKDG
+183 SLKESD
-192 SNVDVAMNLFN
+192 NVDVAMDLYN

-211 FAELLANSNKYDTES
+211 FADLLSNSDKYDTES
-226 KNRMMN
+226 KNRMIN
-232 DALLEIVGLDDKSRE
+232 DPLLEIVGLDDKSRA
-247 ALNDP
+247 ALKDP

-264 LALIDQSKGFIKDGE
+264 LALIDQSKDFIKDSD
-279 PIAQVVH
+279 PVANVVH
-286 GILRGVGSQ
+286 SILRGVGSQ
-295 SINNDLKESVY
+295 SINNDLTESVY

-336 KNNGISD
+336 KNQGVSD
-343 DDINYFKDPNNNGFE
+343 DSINYFKQPGNTGFRRLSHPILDDNE
-358 SKLSNGLGFFKNRHE
+358 SAI
-373 TDIENAI
+373 DIEHVI
-380 PYLKQL
+380 PYLKKL
-386 DFNQIKNREIYDK
+386 DFNQIKNREVYDN
-399 LAAQTQNA
+399 LAAQTRNA
-407 FINASRAYGLAKAGH
+407 FINASNADRLFRAGH
-422 LTEAEAKDFYDEYNR
+422 LTEAEANAMKNRYNM
-437 LTRINPAQYENML
+437 LTEINPAQYENML
-450 QLVNDKKNIPMD
+450 QLVNDKKNIPID

-470 TKGSAVYP
+470 TQGSAVYP
-478 DLNARLRDPA
+478 DLNARLRDPT
-488 NILNSKEMQNYLSDT
+488 NILNSREMQNYLSDT
-503 NNFRKFL
+503 NNFKKFL
-510 MSSYYYG
+510 MSSYFYG
-517 KDYSNPAVKASVD
+517 ADATKPEVQAAINNT
-530 SVMNEYYKART
+530 MNEYYKART

-551 KNIKTRLNDTS
+551 KNIKTRLNDPS
-562 TKDNISTY
+562 TKDNISTFK
-570 TNKPDDNGSLYVD
+570 NKPADNGSLYVD

-613 KWYVS
+613 KWYVP
-618 NAKIGTKFSD
+618 NANIGTKFSD

-645 SSKWKTTTDNLHDP
+645 SSKWKITTENLHNP
-659 NVWKYVKELK
+659 NIWKYIKELGLTK
-669 HLNKSDIDDIT
+669 DIDDIT

-690 DSVSKGTLINT
+690 DPVKEGTLTRT
-701 FNYLMGDYLK
+701 FEHLK
-711 IKGKT
+711 KQGK
-716 KSDITPEDVYNAYTD
+716 SNITARDVYEAYTD
-731 VLIANY
+731 VLIDNY
-737 SKKSNGDNTN
+737 KERSDGGGTN
-747 VRVVRSRRDNIINAY
+747 IRVVKSRRDNILKAY
-762 NKHKQNK
+762 DAHKQNK

>member
-1 MAGIVP
+1 MALPVTDNLLTFGPKTKDEDTAFKQAMAIANFMDR
-7 RNNKEILHPEEAAA
+7 RNQFAA
-21 SKIDLAQERLEF
+21 K
-33 DKLKAQMAFQ
+33 
-43 AQQANAEQRNMSMLL
+43 QQQQDMSMLL

-133 LALMQAQKAESP
+133 LALMQSRRDGTPTEGELPMGMA
-145 ANPAI
+145 
-150 SPVQQQ
+150 QQQ
-156 QQQQSSTNPENT
+156 NTN
-168 QEEDPRDYALKKFRQ
+168 QAEDPRDYALKKFKDS
-183 TLIQSYKDG
+183 LITAA
-192 SNVDVAMNLFN
+192 NPEAAINAFN
-203 AKMRSDKH
+203 ATIR
-211 FAELLANSNKYDTES
+211 
-226 KNRMMN
+226 
-232 DALLEIVGLDDKSRE
+232 GDKSFIDLLTNSKYNSE
-247 ALNDP
+247 DKNKILENPLVNLIGLYPDDVNSLYNP
-252 NLSKVNLIHPYG
+252 NISKVNLIHPFAQG
-264 LALIDQSKGFIKDGE
+264 LIEQSEEKLPNPGDRVGQT
-279 PIAQVVH
+279 ARA
-286 GILRGVGSQ
+286 ILRGVGTQ
-295 SINNDLKESVY
+295 TIDNGLIESVY
-306 RPLLQKIGLGTS
+306 RPILKQLGMGTS
-318 QEIPVPELQLAA
+318 KEIPEPELQLAA
-330 SLYNYM
+330 SFFNYM
-336 KNNGISD
+336 KGKNIPESD
-343 DDINYFKDPNNNGFE
+343 LNRFLEKGDFNSFLTSWITNTKDEDN
-358 SKLSNGLGFFKNRHE
+358 
-373 TDIENAI
+373 IEGAVEHI
-380 PYLKQL
+380 KQL
-386 DFNQIKNREIYDK
+386 KFNQIGNREIYDNLVAQANNAYVGARMADQ
-399 LAAQTQNA
+399 LAARGYITPDQAKNFHDRYNA
-407 FINASRAYGLAKAGH
+407 
-422 LTEAEAKDFYDEYNR
+422 LTK
-437 LTRINPAQYENML
+437 INPLDYQQMY
-450 QLVNDKKNIPMD
+450 QLVNDKNNTPVD
-462 ARSLIPKY
+462 ARRLIPKY

-478 DLNARLRDPA
+478 DLNARLRDPT
-488 NILNSKEMQNYLSDT
+488 NILNSREMQTYLSDT

-510 MSSYYYG
+510 MSSYFYG

-530 SVMNEYYKART
+530 SVINEYYKART
-541 PKSRDLPSVV
+541 PVSRDLPSVV
-551 KNIKTRLNDTS
+551 RNIKTRLNDTS
-562 TKDNISTY
+562 TKHNISTY
-570 TNKPDDNGSLYVD
+570 TNKPADNGSLYVD

-599 GGKGVYLLSVTNSG
+599 GGKGVYLLSVTNGG

-636 AYDNQANAL
+636 AYDNQADAL
-645 SSKWKTTTDNLHDP
+645 KSKWETTTQNLHNP
-659 NVWKYVKELK
+659 NVWKYIKELK
-669 HLNKSDIDDIT
+669 HLSKSDIDDIT

-690 DSVSKGTLINT
+690 DSVKEGTLINT

-747 VRVVRSRRDNIINAY
+747 VRVVTSRRDNILNAY

>member
-21 SKIDLAQERLEF
+21 SKADLAEKRLEL
-33 DKLKAQMAFQ
+33 DERKALMAFQ
-43 AQQANAEQRNMSMLL
+43 AQQARQQQQDMSMLL

-168 QEEDPRDYALKKFRQ
+168 QEEDPRDYALKVFRQ
-183 TLIQSYKDG
+183 TLKQSYKDG
-192 SNVDVAMNLFN
+192 SNVDDAMNLYN

-211 FAELLANSNKYDTES
+211 FAELLANSPKYDTES
-226 KNRMMN
+226 KNKMMN
-232 DALLEIVGLDDKSRE
+232 DPLLEIVGLDDKSRE

-252 NLSKVNLIHPYG
+252 NLSKVNLIHPFG
-264 LALIDQSKGFIKDGE
+264 LSLIDQIKQNSPADD
-279 PIAQVVH
+279 PVAKIAQN
-286 GILRGVGSQ
+286 ILRGVGSQ
-295 SINNDLKESVY
+295 SINGDLKESVY
-306 RPLLQKIGLGTS
+306 RPLLNKLGLGSS
-318 QEIPVPELQLAA
+318 QEIPEPELQLAA

-336 KNNGISD
+336 KNSGISD
-343 DDINYFKDPNNNGFE
+343 EDINYFKDPRNNGFE
-358 SKLSNGLGFFKNRHE
+358 SKLSNVFGFFKDRNE
-373 TDIENAI
+373 TDIENVI
-380 PYLKQL
+380 PYLKKL
-386 DFNQIKNREIYDK
+386 DYNQVKNREIYDK
-399 LAAQTQNA
+399 LAAQTKNA

-422 LTEAEAKDFYDEYNR
+422 LTEAEANAMKNRYNM
-437 LTRINPAQYENML
+437 LTEINPAQYENML
-450 QLVNDKKNIPMD
+450 QLVNDKKNIPID

-470 TKGSAVYP
+470 TQGSAVYP
-478 DLNARLRDPA
+478 DLNARLRDST
-488 NILNSKEMQNYLSDT
+488 NILNSPEMQTYLSDP
-503 NNFRKFL
+503 NNFKKFL
-510 MSSYYYG
+510 MSSYFYNADAT
-517 KDYSNPAVKASVD
+517 KPEVQAAINNT
-530 SVMNEYYKART
+530 MNEYYKART
-541 PKSRDLPSVV
+541 PESKDLSSVV
-551 KNIKTRLNDTS
+551 KNINTRLADKFN
-562 TKDNISTY
+562 KDSKYFI
-570 TNKPDDNGSLYVD
+570 NKPADNGSLYVD

-613 KWYVS
+613 NWYIP
-618 NAKIGTKFSD
+618 NATVGTKFSD
-628 LSQADQNA
+628 LSQADQNT
-636 AYDNQANAL
+636 AYDYQVDAL
-645 SSKWKTTTDNLHDP
+645 RSKWKTTTQNLHDP
-659 NVWKYVKELK
+659 NVWKYVKELGLTK
-669 HLNKSDIDDIT
+669 DIDDIT
-680 ALLASSCYRG
+680 SLLASSCYRG
-690 DSVSKGTLINT
+690 DSVHPKTLIRT
-701 FNYLMGDYLK
+701 FEQLK
-711 IKGKT
+711 KQGK
-716 KSDITPEDVYNAYTD
+716 SNITARDVYEAYTD
-731 VLIANY
+731 ILIDNY
-737 SKKSNGDNTN
+737 KDRPNGGATN
-747 VRVVRSRRDNIINAY
+747 IRVVKSRRDNILHAY
-762 NKHKQNK
+762 DAHKQNK

>member
-7 RNNKEILHPEEAAA
+7 RNNKEILHPDEAAA

-156 QQQQSSTNPENT
+156 QQQSSTNPENT
-168 QEEDPRDYALKKFRQ
+168 QEEDPRDYALKVFRQ
-183 TLIQSYKDG
+183 TLKQSYKDG
-192 SNVDVAMNLFN
+192 SNVDVAMNLYN

-211 FAELLANSNKYDTES
+211 FAELLAKSDKYDTES

-232 DALLEIVGLDDKSRE
+232 DALLEVVGLDDKSRE

-264 LALIDQSKGFIKDGE
+264 LALIDQSKNFMKDGE
-279 PIAQVVH
+279 PIARVVN

-295 SINNDLKESVY
+295 SINKDLTESVY

-358 SKLSNGLGFFKNRHE
+358 SKLSNGLGWFKDRHQ

-380 PYLKQL
+380 PYLQKL

-422 LTEAEAKDFYDEYNR
+422 LTEAEANAMKNRYNM
-437 LTRINPAQYENML
+437 LTEINPAQYENML
-450 QLVNDKKNIPMD
+450 QLVNDKKNIPID

-470 TKGSAVYP
+470 TQGSAVYP
-478 DLNARLRDPA
+478 DLNARLRDST
-488 NILNSKEMQNYLSDT
+488 NILNSPEMQTYLSDP
-503 NNFRKFL
+503 NNFKKFL
-510 MSSYYYG
+510 MSSYFYG
-517 KDYSNPAVKASVD
+517 ADTTKPEVQAAINNT
-530 SVMNEYYKART
+530 MNEYYKART
-541 PKSRDLPSVV
+541 PESKDLSSVV
-551 KNIKTRLNDTS
+551 KNINTRLADKFN
-562 TKDNISTY
+562 KDSKYFI
-570 TNKPDDNGSLYVD
+570 NKPADNGSLYVD

-599 GGKGVYLLSVTNSG
+599 GGKGVYLLSVTNNG
-613 KWYVS
+613 NWYIP

-628 LSQADQNA
+628 LSQADQNT
-636 AYDNQANAL
+636 AYDYQVDAL
-645 SSKWKTTTDNLHDP
+645 RSKWKITTQNLHDP
-659 NVWKYVKELK
+659 NVWKYVKELGLTK
-669 HLNKSDIDDIT
+669 DIDDIT
-680 ALLASSCYRG
+680 SLLASSCYRG
-690 DSVSKGTLINT
+690 DSVHPKTLIRT
-701 FNYLMGDYLK
+701 FEQLK
-711 IKGKT
+711 KQGK
-716 KSDITPEDVYNAYTD
+716 SNITARDVYEAYTD
-731 VLIANY
+731 ILIDNY
-737 SKKSNGDNTN
+737 KDRSDGGATN
-747 VRVVRSRRDNIINAY
+747 IRVVKSRRDNILHAY
-762 NKHKQNK
+762 DAHKQNK

>member
-1 MAGIVP
+1 MVGILQ
-7 RNNKEILHPEEAAA
+7 RSNREILHPEEAAA
-21 SKIDLAQERLEF
+21 SKADIAERHLTLEEI
-33 DKLKAQMAFQ
+33 KAQMAFQ
-43 AQQANAEQRNMSMLL
+43 AQQAKQQQQDMSMLL
-58 RAMGSP
+58 RAMGNP

-112 AIANQMDELYRRDSN
+112 AIANQMDELYRRDNN

-156 QQQQSSTNPENT
+156 QQQSSANHEST
-168 QEEDPRDYALKKFRQ
+168 QEEDPKDYALKVFRQ
-183 TLIQSYKDG
+183 SLKD
-192 SNVDVAMNLFN
+192 SPNVDVAMNLYN

-211 FAELLANSNKYDTES
+211 FADLLSNSDKYDTES
-226 KNRMMN
+226 KNRMIN
-232 DALLEIVGLDDKSRE
+232 DPLLEIVGLDDKSRE

-252 NLSKVNLIHPYG
+252 GLSKVNLIHPYG
-264 LALIDQSKGFIKDGE
+264 LALIEQSKNLIKDGD
-279 PIAQVVH
+279 PVANIAH
-286 GILRGVGSQ
+286 SILRGVGSQ
-295 SINNDLKESVY
+295 SINGDLTESVY
-306 RPLLQKIGLGTS
+306 RPLLQKIGLGSS
-318 QEIPVPELQLAA
+318 QNIPVPELQLAA

-336 KNNGISD
+336 KNQGISD
-343 DDINYFKDPNNNGFE
+343 DSINYFKDPRNNGFRRLTHPLLDDAE
-358 SKLSNGLGFFKNRHE
+358 N
-373 TDIENAI
+373 DIESVI
-380 PYLKQL
+380 PYLKKL
-386 DFNQIKNREIYDK
+386 DFNQIKNREVYDN

-407 FINASRAYGLAKAGH
+407 FINASRANGLARAGH
-422 LTEAEAKDFYDEYNR
+422 LTEAEAKNFYDEYNR

-478 DLNARLRDPA
+478 DLNARLRDPT
-488 NILNSKEMQNYLSDT
+488 NILNSREMQNYLSDT

-510 MSSYYYG
+510 MSSYFYG

-530 SVMNEYYKART
+530 SVINEYYKART
-541 PKSRDLPSVV
+541 PVSRDLPSVV

-562 TKDNISTY
+562 TKHNISTY
-570 TNKPDDNGSLYVD
+570 TNKPADNGSLYVD

-599 GGKGVYLLSVTNSG
+599 GGKGVYLLSVTNG
-613 KWYVS
+613 GNWYVP

-636 AYDNQANAL
+636 AYDNQADAL
-645 SSKWKTTTDNLHDP
+645 KGKWETTTKNLHNP
-659 NVWKYVKELK
+659 NIWKYIKELNLGK
-669 HLNKSDIDDIT
+669 DIDDIT
-680 ALLASSCYRG
+680 SLLASSCYRG
-690 DSVSKGTLINT
+690 DPVGEKTLIRT
-701 FNYLMGDYLK
+701 FEQLK
-711 IKGKT
+711 NQG
-716 KSDITPEDVYNAYTD
+716 KSDITPEDVYKAYTD

-747 VRVVRSRRDNIINAY
+747 VRVVKSRRDNILNAY

>member
-1 MAGIVP
+1 MVGILQ
-7 RNNKEILHPEEAAA
+7 RSNREILHPDEAAA
-21 SKIDLAQERLEF
+21 SKADIAERHLTLEEI
-33 DKLKAQMAFQ
+33 KAQMAFQ
-43 AQQANAEQRNMSMLL
+43 AQQARQQQQDMSMLL

-71 GHTAMPQQPTFAPRQ
+71 GHTTMPQQPTFAPRQ

-145 ANPAI
+145 ANPVI

-156 QQQQSSTNPENT
+156 QQQSSSNTENT
-168 QEEDPRDYALKKFRQ
+168 QEEDPKDYALKVFRQ
-183 TLIQSYKDG
+183 SLKD
-192 SNVDVAMNLFN
+192 SDNVDVAMNLYN

-211 FAELLANSNKYDTES
+211 FADLLAKSDKYDTES
-226 KNRMMN
+226 KNRMIN
-232 DALLEIVGLDDKSRE
+232 DPLLEIVGLDDKSRE

-252 NLSKVNLIHPYG
+252 GLSKVNLIHPYG
-264 LALIDQSKGFIKDGE
+264 LALIDQSKDFIKDGE

-295 SINNDLKESVY
+295 SINEDLKESVY
-306 RPLLQKIGLGTS
+306 RPLLQKLGLGTS

-336 KNNGISD
+336 KNQGISD

-358 SKLSNGLGFFKNRHE
+358 SKLSNGFGFFKNRNE

-380 PYLKQL
+380 QYLKKL

-407 FINASRAYGLAKAGH
+407 FKNAVKANGLARLGH
-422 LTEAEAKDFYDEYNR
+422 LTEAEANAMKNRYNM
-437 LTRINPAQYENML
+437 LTEINPAQYENML

-470 TKGSAVYP
+470 TQGSAVYP
-478 DLNARLRDPA
+478 DLNARLRDST
-488 NILNSKEMQNYLSDT
+488 NILNSPEMQTYLSDP
-503 NNFRKFL
+503 NNFKKFL
-510 MSSYYYG
+510 MSSYFYG
-517 KDYSNPAVKASVD
+517 ADATKPEVQAAINNT
-530 SVMNEYYKART
+530 MNEYYKART
-541 PKSRDLPSVV
+541 PESKDLSSVV
-551 KNIKTRLNDTS
+551 KNINTRLADKFN
-562 TKDNISTY
+562 KDSKYFI
-570 TNKPDDNGSLYVD
+570 NKPADNGSLYVD

-599 GGKGVYLLSVTNSG
+599 NGKGVYLLSVTNG
-613 KWYVS
+613 DKWYLS
-618 NAKIGTKFSD
+618 NAKVGTKFSD

-636 AYDNQANAL
+636 AYDNQVDAL
-645 SSKWKTTTDNLHDP
+645 RSKWKITTQNLHDP
-659 NVWKYVKELK
+659 NVWKYVKELGLTK
-669 HLNKSDIDDIT
+669 DIDDIT
-680 ALLASSCYRG
+680 SLLASSCYRG
-690 DSVSKGTLINT
+690 DSVHPKTLIRT
-701 FNYLMGDYLK
+701 FEQLK
-711 IKGKT
+711 KQGK
-716 KSDITPEDVYNAYTD
+716 SNITARDVYEAYTD
-731 VLIANY
+731 ILIDNY
-737 SKKSNGDNTN
+737 KDRPNGGATN
-747 VRVVRSRRDNIINAY
+747 IRVVKSRRDNILHAY
-762 NKHKQNK
+762 DAHKQNK

>member
-1 MAGIVP
+1 MTSPSPLPGTDNLPNFDPRTKDENTSFNQYLALLQLQQ
-7 RNNKEILHPEEAAA
+7 RNNQFAA
-21 SKIDLAQERLEF
+21 K
-33 DKLKAQMAFQ
+33 
-43 AQQANAEQRNMSMLL
+43 QQQQDMSMLL

-64 SGNASWI
+64 FGNASWI

-156 QQQQSSTNPENT
+156 QQQSSANHEST
-168 QEEDPRDYALKKFRQ
+168 QEEDPKDYALKVFRQ
-183 TLIQSYKDG
+183 SLKD
-192 SNVDVAMNLFN
+192 SPNVDVAMNLYN

-211 FAELLANSNKYDTES
+211 FADLLSNSDKYDTES
-226 KNRMMN
+226 KNRMIN
-232 DALLEIVGLDDKSRE
+232 DPLLEIVGLDEKSRE

-252 NLSKVNLIHPYG
+252 GLSKVNLIHPYG
-264 LALIDQSKGFIKDGE
+264 LALIEQSKNLIKDGD
-279 PIAQVVH
+279 PIANIAH
-286 GILRGVGSQ
+286 SILRGVGSQ
-295 SINNDLKESVY
+295 SINGDLTESVY
-306 RPLLQKIGLGTS
+306 RPLLQKIGLGSS
-318 QEIPVPELQLAA
+318 QNIPVPELQLAA

-336 KNNGISD
+336 KNQGISD
-343 DDINYFKDPNNNGFE
+343 DSINYFKDPRNNGFRRLTHPLLDDAE
-358 SKLSNGLGFFKNRHE
+358 N
-373 TDIENAI
+373 DIESVI
-380 PYLKQL
+380 PYLKKL
-386 DFNQIKNREIYDK
+386 DFNQIKNREVYDN

-407 FINASRAYGLAKAGH
+407 FINASRANGLARAGH
-422 LTEAEAKDFYDEYNR
+422 LTEAEAKNFYDEYNR

-478 DLNARLRDPA
+478 DLNARLRDPT
-488 NILNSKEMQNYLSDT
+488 NILNSREMQNYLSDT

-510 MSSYYYG
+510 MSSYFYG

-530 SVMNEYYKART
+530 SVINEYYKART
-541 PKSRDLPSVV
+541 PVSRDLPSVV

-562 TKDNISTY
+562 TKHNISTY
-570 TNKPDDNGSLYVD
+570 TNKPADNGSLYVD

-599 GGKGVYLLSVTNSG
+599 NGKGVYLLSVTNGSN
-613 KWYVS
+613 WYLP

-636 AYDNQANAL
+636 AYDNQADAL
-645 SSKWKTTTDNLHDP
+645 KGKWETTTKNLHNP
-659 NVWKYVKELK
+659 NIWKYIKELNLGK
-669 HLNKSDIDDIT
+669 DIDDIT
-680 ALLASSCYRG
+680 SLLASSCYRG
-690 DSVSKGTLINT
+690 DPVGEKTLIRT
-701 FNYLMGDYLK
+701 FEQLK
-711 IKGKT
+711 NQG
-716 KSDITPEDVYNAYTD
+716 KSDITPEDVYKAYTD

-747 VRVVRSRRDNIINAY
+747 VRVVKSRRDNILNAY

>member
-1 MAGIVP
+1 MVGILQ
-7 RNNKEILHPEEAAA
+7 RSNREILHPEEAAA
-21 SKIDLAQERLEF
+21 SKADIAERHLTLEEI
-33 DKLKAQMAFQ
+33 KAQMAFQ
-43 AQQANAEQRNMSMLL
+43 AQQAKQQQQDMSMLL
-58 RAMGSP
+58 RAMGNP

-112 AIANQMDELYRRDSN
+112 AIANQMDELYRRDNN

-156 QQQQSSTNPENT
+156 QQQSSANPEST
-168 QEEDPRDYALKKFRQ
+168 QEEDPKDYALKVFRQ
-183 TLIQSYKDG
+183 SLKD
-192 SNVDVAMNLFN
+192 SPNVDVAMNLYN

-211 FAELLANSNKYDTES
+211 FADLLSNSDKYDTES
-226 KNRMMN
+226 KNRMIN
-232 DALLEIVGLDDKSRE
+232 DPLLEIVGLDDKSRE

-252 NLSKVNLIHPYG
+252 GLSKVNLIHPYG
-264 LALIDQSKGFIKDGE
+264 LALIEQSKNLIKDGD
-279 PIAQVVH
+279 PVANIAH
-286 GILRGVGSQ
+286 SILRGVGSQ
-295 SINNDLKESVY
+295 SINGDLTESVY
-306 RPLLQKIGLGTS
+306 RPLLQKIGLGSS
-318 QEIPVPELQLAA
+318 QNIPVPELQLAA

-336 KNNGISD
+336 KNQGISD
-343 DDINYFKDPNNNGFE
+343 DSINYFKDPRNNGFRRLTHPLLDDAE
-358 SKLSNGLGFFKNRHE
+358 N
-373 TDIENAI
+373 DIESVI
-380 PYLKQL
+380 PYLKKL
-386 DFNQIKNREIYDK
+386 DFNQIKNREVYDN

-407 FINASRAYGLAKAGH
+407 FINASRANGLARAGH
-422 LTEAEAKDFYDEYNR
+422 LTEAEAKNFYDEYNR

-478 DLNARLRDPA
+478 DLNARLRDPT
-488 NILNSKEMQNYLSDT
+488 NILNSREMQNYLSDT

-510 MSSYYYG
+510 MSSYFYG

-530 SVMNEYYKART
+530 SVINEYYKART
-541 PKSRDLPSVV
+541 PVSRDLPSVV

-562 TKDNISTY
+562 TKHNISTY
-570 TNKPDDNGSLYVD
+570 TNKPADNGSLYVD

-599 GGKGVYLLSVTNSG
+599 NGKGVYLLSVTNG
-613 KWYVS
+613 DKWYLS
-618 NAKIGTKFSD
+618 NAKVGTKFSD

-636 AYDNQANAL
+636 AYDNQADAL
-645 SSKWKTTTDNLHDP
+645 KGKWETTTKNLHNP
-659 NVWKYVKELK
+659 NIWKYIKELNLGK
-669 HLNKSDIDDIT
+669 DIDDIT
-680 ALLASSCYRG
+680 SLLASSCYRG
-690 DSVSKGTLINT
+690 DPVGEKTLIRT
-701 FNYLMGDYLK
+701 FEQLK
-711 IKGKT
+711 NQG
-716 KSDITPEDVYNAYTD
+716 KSDITPEDVYKAYTD

-747 VRVVRSRRDNIINAY
+747 VRVVKSRRDNILNAY

>member
-1 MAGIVP
+1 
-7 RNNKEILHPEEAAA
+7 
-21 SKIDLAQERLEF
+21 
-33 DKLKAQMAFQ
+33 
-43 AQQANAEQRNMSMLL
+43 
-58 RAMGSP
+58 
-64 SGNASWI
+64 
-71 GHTAMPQQPTFAPRQ
+71 
-86 GMFSG
+86 
-91 ILSDPWHQYLA
+91 
-102 QKEYEVRRDR
+102 
-112 AIANQMDELYRRDSN
+112 
-127 DRFDQL
+127 
-133 LALMQAQKAESP
+133 
-145 ANPAI
+145 
-150 SPVQQQ
+150 
-156 QQQQSSTNPENT
+156 
-168 QEEDPRDYALKKFRQ
+168 
-183 TLIQSYKDG
+183 
-192 SNVDVAMNLFN
+192 
-203 AKMRSDKH
+203 
-211 FAELLANSNKYDTES
+211 
-226 KNRMMN
+226 MN
-232 DALLEIVGLDDKSRE
+232 DALLEIIGLDDKSRE

-252 NLSKVNLIHPYG
+252 NLSKINLIHPYG
-264 LALIDQSKGFIKDGE
+264 LALIDQSKGFIKDDD
-279 PIAQVVH
+279 PIVPVVN

-295 SINNDLKESVY
+295 SINKDLTESVY
-306 RPLLQKIGLGTS
+306 RPLLQKLGLGTS

-336 KNNGISD
+336 KNNGVSD
-343 DDINYFKDPNNNGFE
+343 DSINYFKNPKNKGFRR
-358 SKLSNGLGFFKNRHE
+358 LDHPLLD
-373 TDIENAI
+373 DIENDIENVI
-380 PYLKQL
+380 PYLKKL
-386 DFNQIKNREIYDK
+386 DFNQLKNREVYDK

-407 FINASRAYGLAKAGH
+407 YINASRAYGLAKAGH

-450 QLVNDKKNIPMD
+450 NLVNDKRNIPTD
-462 ARSLIPKY
+462 ARGLIPKY
-470 TKGSAVYP
+470 TQGSAVYP
-478 DLNARLRDPA
+478 DLNARLRDPT

-517 KDYSNPAVKASVD
+517 KDYSNPAVKSSVD

-541 PKSRDLPSVV
+541 PVSRDLSSVV

-570 TNKPDDNGSLYVD
+570 TNKPADNGSLYVD

-591 RDNIFKDS
+591 RDTIFKDS

-618 NAKIGTKFSD
+618 NANIGTKFSD

-645 SSKWKTTTDNLHDP
+645 SSKWKTTTENLHKP
-659 NVWKYVKELK
+659 EVWKYVKELK

-690 DSVSKGTLINT
+690 DSVSTGTLINT

-716 KSDITPEDVYNAYTD
+716 ESDITPEDVYNAYTD

>member
-1 MAGIVP
+1 MVGILQ
-7 RNNKEILHPEEAAA
+7 RSNREILHPEEAAA
-21 SKIDLAQERLEF
+21 SKADIAERHLTLEEI
-33 DKLKAQMAFQ
+33 KAQMAFQ
-43 AQQANAEQRNMSMLL
+43 AQQAKQQQQDMSMLL
-58 RAMGSP
+58 RAMGNP

-112 AIANQMDELYRRDSN
+112 AIANQMDELYRRDNN

-156 QQQQSSTNPENT
+156 QQQSSANPEST
-168 QEEDPRDYALKKFRQ
+168 QEEDPKDYALKVFRQ
-183 TLIQSYKDG
+183 SLKD
-192 SNVDVAMNLFN
+192 SPNVDVAMNLYN

-211 FAELLANSNKYDTES
+211 FADLLSNSDKYDTES
-226 KNRMMN
+226 KNRMIN
-232 DALLEIVGLDDKSRE
+232 DPLLEIVGLDDKSRE

-252 NLSKVNLIHPYG
+252 GLSKVNLIHPYG
-264 LALIDQSKGFIKDGE
+264 LALIEQSKNLIKDGD
-279 PIAQVVH
+279 PVANIAH
-286 GILRGVGSQ
+286 SILRGVGSQ
-295 SINNDLKESVY
+295 SINGDLTESVY
-306 RPLLQKIGLGTS
+306 RPLLQKIGLGSS
-318 QEIPVPELQLAA
+318 QNIPVPELQLAA

-336 KNNGISD
+336 KNQGISD
-343 DDINYFKDPNNNGFE
+343 DSINYFKDPRNNGFRRLTHPLLDDAE
-358 SKLSNGLGFFKNRHE
+358 N
-373 TDIENAI
+373 DIESVI
-380 PYLKQL
+380 PYLKKL
-386 DFNQIKNREIYDK
+386 DFNQIKNREVYDN

-407 FINASRAYGLAKAGH
+407 FINASRANGLARAGH
-422 LTEAEAKDFYDEYNR
+422 LTEAEAKNFYDEYNR

-478 DLNARLRDPA
+478 DLNARLRDPT
-488 NILNSKEMQNYLSDT
+488 NILNSREMQNYLSDT

-510 MSSYYYG
+510 MSSYFYG

-530 SVMNEYYKART
+530 SVINEYYKART
-541 PKSRDLPSVV
+541 PVSRDLPSVV

-562 TKDNISTY
+562 TKHNISTY
-570 TNKPDDNGSLYVD
+570 TNKPADNGSLYVD

-599 GGKGVYLLSVTNSG
+599 GGKGVYLLSVTNG
-613 KWYVS
+613 GNWYVP

-636 AYDNQANAL
+636 AYDNQADAL
-645 SSKWKTTTDNLHDP
+645 KGKWETTTKNLHNP
-659 NVWKYVKELK
+659 NIWKYIKELNLGK
-669 HLNKSDIDDIT
+669 DIDDIT
-680 ALLASSCYRG
+680 SLLASSCYRG
-690 DSVSKGTLINT
+690 DPVGEKTLIRT
-701 FNYLMGDYLK
+701 FEQLK
-711 IKGKT
+711 NQG
-716 KSDITPEDVYNAYTD
+716 KSDITPEDVYKAYTD

-747 VRVVRSRRDNIINAY
+747 VRVVKSRRDNILNAY

>member
-1 MAGIVP
+1 MVGILQ
-7 RNNKEILHPEEAAA
+7 RSNREILHPEEAAA
-21 SKIDLAQERLEF
+21 SKADIAERHLTLEEI
-33 DKLKAQMAFQ
+33 KAQMAFQ
-43 AQQANAEQRNMSMLL
+43 AQQAKQQQQDMSMLL
-58 RAMGSP
+58 RAMGNP

-112 AIANQMDELYRRDSN
+112 AIANQMDELYRRDNN

-156 QQQQSSTNPENT
+156 QQQSSANHEST
-168 QEEDPRDYALKKFRQ
+168 QEEDPKDYALKVFRQ
-183 TLIQSYKDG
+183 SLKD
-192 SNVDVAMNLFN
+192 SPNVDVAMNLYN

-211 FAELLANSNKYDTES
+211 FADLLSNSDKYDTES
-226 KNRMMN
+226 KNRMIN
-232 DALLEIVGLDDKSRE
+232 DPLLEIVGLDEKSRE

-252 NLSKVNLIHPYG
+252 GLSKVNLIHPYG
-264 LALIDQSKGFIKDGE
+264 LALIEQSKNLIKDGD
-279 PIAQVVH
+279 PVANIAH
-286 GILRGVGSQ
+286 SILRGVGSQ
-295 SINNDLKESVY
+295 SINGDLTESVY
-306 RPLLQKIGLGTS
+306 RPLLQKIGLGSS
-318 QEIPVPELQLAA
+318 QNIPVPELQLAA

-336 KNNGISD
+336 KNQGISD
-343 DDINYFKDPNNNGFE
+343 DSINYFKDPRNNGFRRLTHPLLDDAE
-358 SKLSNGLGFFKNRHE
+358 N
-373 TDIENAI
+373 DIESVI
-380 PYLKQL
+380 PYLKKL
-386 DFNQIKNREIYDK
+386 DFNQIKNREVYDN

-407 FINASRAYGLAKAGH
+407 FINASRANGLARAGH
-422 LTEAEAKDFYDEYNR
+422 LTEAEAKNFYDEYNR

-478 DLNARLRDPA
+478 DLNARLRDPT
-488 NILNSKEMQNYLSDT
+488 NILNSREMQNYLSDT

-510 MSSYYYG
+510 MSSYFYG

-530 SVMNEYYKART
+530 SVINEYYKART
-541 PKSRDLPSVV
+541 PVSRDLPSVV

-562 TKDNISTY
+562 TKHNISTY
-570 TNKPDDNGSLYVD
+570 TNKPADNGSLYVD

-599 GGKGVYLLSVTNSG
+599 GGKGVYLLSVTNG
-613 KWYVS
+613 GNWYVP

-636 AYDNQANAL
+636 AYDNQADAL
-645 SSKWKTTTDNLHDP
+645 KGKWETTTKNLHNP
-659 NVWKYVKELK
+659 NIWKYIKELNLGK
-669 HLNKSDIDDIT
+669 DIDDIT
-680 ALLASSCYRG
+680 SLLASSCYRG
-690 DSVSKGTLINT
+690 DPVGEKTLIRT
-701 FNYLMGDYLK
+701 FEQLK
-711 IKGKT
+711 NQG
-716 KSDITPEDVYNAYTD
+716 KSDITPEDVYKAYTD

-747 VRVVRSRRDNIINAY
+747 VRVVKSRRDNILNAY